1 MEGRGKAGC
10 GVRKLPSAQKD
21 FLEIY
26 AGPLNGTCY
35 CGKSNCL
42 TLYSPAE
49 PVEKLFFCP
58 SNSHRITPDAEDL
71 RKCMMS
77 FEFFSKPGGPLRD
90 SGNSVDL
97 RNGSPDKGVIGAS

>member
-1 MEGRGKAGC
+1 MR
-10 GVRKLPSAQKD
+10 RLPRLQKD
-21 FLEIY
+21 SLEIY
-26 AGPLNGTCY
+26 AGPLNGTCC
-35 CGKSNCL
+35 CGKANCL
-42 TLYSPAE
+42 AFDTPAQ

-77 FEFFSKPGGPLRD
+77 FEFFSKPVGPLRD